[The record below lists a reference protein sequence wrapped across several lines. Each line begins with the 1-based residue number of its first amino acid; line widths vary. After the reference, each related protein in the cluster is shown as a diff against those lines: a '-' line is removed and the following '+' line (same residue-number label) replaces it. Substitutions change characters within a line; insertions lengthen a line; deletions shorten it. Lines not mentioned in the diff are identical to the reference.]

1 MSDRPVPLSPEYDLQ
16 RAVQELVV
24 PAYVIGRD
32 GRFRWLNPAA
42 ITLIGDRRGHSFDSV
57 VAPEHR
63 KLARTNFARKIVG
76 EDGTVYDLIVVD
88 ASGDLVRLR
97 ICSVPVRRHGSVTG
111 VFGIG
116 VPLGRT
122 SFPADD
128 LPQLELT
135 PRQLETLQ
143 LLGEGLETKGIAERL
158 GVAEE
163 TARNH
168 IRAVLRVLGVHS
180 RLEAV
185 VAGLRLGLL
194 RPSESTMP
202 PQKSHRDDS

>member
-1 MSDRPVPLSPEYDLQ
+1 MAELPVPLSPEYDLQ

-42 ITLIGDRRGHSFDSV
+42 IALIGDRRGQSFESV
-57 VAPEHR
+57 VAPEHL

-76 EDGTVYDLIVVD
+76 EDGTVFELIVAD
-88 ASGDLVRLR
+88 TSGDPVRLR
-97 ICSVPVRRHGSVTG
+97 ICSAPLRRHGSVTG

-116 VPLGRT
+116 VPLGRA
-122 SFPADD
+122 SFAAGDPQ
-128 LPQLELT
+128 QLELT

-168 IRAVLRVLGVHS
+168 IRAVLRVLEVHS

-194 RPSESTMP
+194 RPRESAMP
-202 PQKSHRDDS
+202 PPESPRDDS